1 MNRTIKFRGK
11 SLQTG
16 EWFYG
21 YLQQYQEKHAKI
33 LCICAT
39 SIRTWKDALLYEI
52 YPETVGQFTGL
63 LDKNGKEIYEGDILC
78 YIDDSGHIHTWEVV
92 CEIACMKLRREKGA
106 IGRIPNTPMFNHDTR
121 KMHIIG
127 NVYDHPEL
135 LKTEI

>member
-39 SIRTWKDALLYEI
+39 SISTWKDALLYEI

-63 LDKNGKEIYEGDILC
+63 LDRNGKEIYEADIVASK
-78 YIDDSGHIHTWEVV
+78 YSNPGEVV
-92 CEIACMKLRREKGA
+92 FSDGQFCVNYNGYCAL
-106 IGRIPNTPMFNHDTR
+106 IPSDAYE
-121 KMHIIG
+121 IIG
-127 NVYDHPEL
+127 NIHDHPEL
-135 LKTEI
+135 LNSKQ

>member
-21 YLQQYQEKHAKI
+21 NLWDFDINGRTHIGTIHKGC
-33 LCICAT
+33 LCI
-39 SIRTWKDALLYEI
+39 D
-52 YPETVGQFTGL
+52 PETVGQFTGL

-92 CEIACMKLRREKGA
+92 CEIACMKLRRKKGA

>member
-11 SLQTG
+11 RIDNGQ
-16 EWFYG
+16 WVYG
-21 YLQQYQEKHAKI
+21 FLADSYYINDVNWVDLS
-33 LCICAT
+33 
-39 SIRTWKDALLYEI
+39 SIEI
-52 YPETVGQFTGL
+52 DPETVGQFTGL

-92 CEIACMKLRREKGA
+92 CEIACMKLRRKKGA

-127 NVYDHPEL
+127 NVYDHPEQ

>member
-11 SLQTG
+11 RIDNGQ
-16 EWFYG
+16 WVYG
-21 YLQQYQEKHAKI
+21 FLAEDYYI
-33 LCICAT
+33 NDVNSVDFP
-39 SIRTWKDALLYEI
+39 SIEI
-52 YPETVGQFTGL
+52 ASETVGQFTGL
-63 LDKNGKEIYEGDILC
+63 LDKNDNEIYEGDILC

-127 NVYDHPEL
+127 NVYDHPEQ